1 MPENEDCI
9 TYTLALHDDGGS
21 KCDGGVDGGKA
32 SHNASSFLFAT
43 RVYTKVS
50 TSAAI
55 LSPPLPST
63 PTSPSPC
70 LLASASLPQAFKRV
84 GSLHRNN
91 SSLSTAQ
98 AMATQT
104 QGTGNI
110 VVYVTVPNKD
120 AGKDLANSI
129 VSARLAACVNQVPGV
144 ESTYW
149 WEGKVETDSEVLL
162 IIKTKE
168 SLLQALTQH
177 VKENHK
183 YEVPEVIALP
193 IIGGNPAY
201 LKWLED
207 STKAE

>member
-1 MPENEDCI
+1 MWRCR
-9 TYTLALHDDGGS
+9 YFFTL
-21 KCDGGVDGGKA
+21 
-32 SHNASSFLFAT
+32 
-43 RVYTKVS
+43 
-50 TSAAI
+50 
-55 LSPPLPST
+55 
-63 PTSPSPC
+63 C
-70 LLASASLPQAFKRV
+70 LQAFKRV

>member
-43 RVYTKVS
+43 RVYTK
-50 TSAAI
+50 
-55 LSPPLPST
+55 
-63 PTSPSPC
+63 
-70 LLASASLPQAFKRV
+70 AFKRV